1 MWLLDVNL
9 PNGLVTFLRRDGVSC
24 ETAVSRGWREL
35 TNGSLA
41 AAAFAAGFRV
51 ILTRDRLFGSAAESR
66 LRTLPELAVVVVTLP
81 QTREATY
88 LVEFE
93 ACWRRTPIS
102 PASGEII
109 EWP

>member
-9 PNGLVTFLRRDGVSC
+9 PNGLVTFLRREGVSC

-41 AAAFAAGFRV
+41 AASFAAGFRV
-51 ILTRDRLFGSAAESR
+51 ILTRDRLFGSAAGSR
-66 LRTLPELAVVVVTLP
+66 LRALPELAVVIVTLR
-81 QTREATY
+81 QTREAAY
-88 LVEFE
+88 LIEFE
-93 ACWRRTPIS
+93 THWRQTPIS
-102 PASGEII
+102 PAPGKII